1 MRRAPAGGMSGLPVR
16 ARRACRAL
24 FAACTLAAALPVAA
38 AGTER
43 LCLAVI
49 GLPDN
54 KALTAAPLYAEG
66 ASFTVTY
73 LHATTRSP
81 VRETYRA
88 DATGLT
94 QVEIRFA
101 QPAAGLPTAA
111 GPGET
116 WQREGDQIVVTMARR
131 FDGVRLRVRPEQAPM
146 LDVAGRQTALAQW
159 GDRLIGL
166 VPTAC
171 STGAK

>member
-1 MRRAPAGGMSGLPVR
+1 M
-16 ARRACRAL
+16 
-24 FAACTLAAALPVAA
+24 
-38 AGTER
+38 
-43 LCLAVI
+43 
-49 GLPDN
+49 
-54 KALTAAPLYAEG
+54 
-66 ASFTVTY
+66 
-73 LHATTRSP
+73 
-81 VRETYRA
+81 RETYRA

-131 FDGVRLRVRPEQAPM
+131 FDGVRLRVRAGQAPM